1 MALPPGTL
9 PDEYLHQFGAMLRVL
24 KLLNPSRTYNSVAA
38 QALRRDSATLTVA
51 QAVQQLFDGKTN
63 IHVVAKVIPQR
74 TATELNRLSVKNRKL
89 ALTEDVQ
96 LGEVASGLS
105 LAVNQIRL
113 GENYNALEKE
123 KCTYYRKVL
132 KRGTNNLKYARQFDA
147 LYHKVGLKFLACLVF
162 GHRGGNRSAP
172 NKKLIAGLYNLKEKH
187 ATTALSLLLAFLGDV
202 RITALPRQRHFILRV
217 LKGDVAV
224 GTTMDSKF
232 WEVFMDGD
240 AFSPVEAEMTGCWGP
255 VVAYME
261 NFLSVER
268 LAAKN
273 VEVGTP
279 AVTTTALAVRTPS
292 GMVVDKNGWGWQ
304 DSVHKLIANPEKR
317 VPENKRVRYQD
328 TDGSADDSQGGE
340 EWGGVERRETQE
352 QGGGNG
358 AAVTDVVAAGVGEM
372 VEVDTVANADV
383 VVVDPTNAIGD
394 TAIDDT
400 VIDDDQELRTA
411 LMLLSKL
418 KRKHNDEM
426 IQAEARV
433 DAAFAKR
440 PRLTSS

>member
-268 LAAKN
+268 LAAKSA
-273 VEVGTP
+273 EVGTP

>member
-9 PDEYLHQFGAMLRVL
+9 PDEYLGQFGAMLRVL
-24 KLLNPSRTYNSVAA
+24 KLLNPSRTYNSVTV

-96 LGEVASGLS
+96 LGELASGLS

-132 KRGTNNLKYARQFDA
+132 KRGTNNLKHARQFDA

-162 GHRGGNRSAP
+162 GYKGGNRSAP

-187 ATTALSLLLAFLGDV
+187 ATTALSLLLAFLGDA

-224 GTTMDSKF
+224 GTTMDSSW
-232 WEVFMDGD
+232 WEVFMDG
-240 AFSPVEAEMTGCWGP
+240 EAEMTGCWGP

-273 VEVGTP
+273 AEVGTP

>member
-24 KLLNPSRTYNSVAA
+24 KLLNPSRTYNSVTV

-132 KRGTNNLKYARQFDA
+132 KRGTNDLKYARQFDA

-268 LAAKN
+268 LAAKSA
-273 VEVGTP
+273 EVGTP

-304 DSVHKLIANPEKR
+304 DSVHKLIAHPQKR

-400 VIDDDQELRTA
+400 VIDDDQELPTA
-411 LMLLSKL
+411 LRLLSKL